1 MDWVVGVIMV
11 SICLGSIYGAV
22 YGWLFFG
29 VMLMLTAVIEVVV
42 GE

>member
-1 MDWVVGVIMV
+1 MDWSVGVIMV

-29 VMLMLTAVIEVVV
+29 VMCMLTGIVEGLVKK
-42 GE
+42 

>member
-29 VMLMLTAVIEVVV
+29 VMLMLTAVIEGVV
-42 GE
+42 GK